1 MFSMPDYE
9 QTFSTPALSPLWRN
23 VAAVSKEH
31 KQLYPP
37 VEEQM
42 TIWIVMVIIGWGAL
56 LTLAG
61 SSKTRCRVRQSQ
73 QARVANMFFYVPLLN
88 MIGIAAPS
96 LLLGADEARALKS
109 QGKGFWLSRLR
120 LSCLGYLFS
129 LPVLPIAFLAL
140 TYR

>member
-1 MFSMPDYE
+1 
-9 QTFSTPALSPLWRN
+9 
-23 VAAVSKEH
+23 
-31 KQLYPP
+31 
-37 VEEQM
+37 
-42 TIWIVMVIIGWGAL
+42 
-56 LTLAG
+56 
-61 SSKTRCRVRQSQ
+61 
-73 QARVANMFFYVPLLN
+73 MFFYVPLLN